1 MRSFLLLTALGLALS
16 GCAPQ
21 PAVGPMASG
30 AAAAGKSPRQCFNAD
45 NINGFRVVNDRTVDL
60 DVGAS
65 RVFRAQL
72 FGICPDIVSAT
83 GVGVLTRS
91 GGSFVCD
98 DLDLEL
104 IVPSIAPTGPRRC
117 PINGLRQLT
126 EAEVQ
131 ASKQARGR
139 R

>member
-1 MRSFLLLTALGLALS
+1 M
-16 GCAPQ
+16 
-21 PAVGPMASG
+21 
-30 AAAAGKSPRQCFNAD
+30 AAGSPASTGGARQCFNAN
-45 NINGFRVVNDRTVDL
+45 NISGFRVVNDRTVDL

-65 RVFRAQL
+65 RVYRAQL

-91 GGSFVCD
+91 GGSFICD